1 VYDAQ
6 RTAEVEPNGTVRF
19 SFTTQ
24 LGPGS
29 YVLQLWLSLPLD
41 EKISIY
47 VGQRRVEVEVVERRF
62 NPLDVLAPLL
72 VALALAAAY
81 AAARRFK
88 RASAPPTPR

>member
-1 VYDAQ
+1 MYDVQ

-19 SFTTQ
+19 SFTAQ
-24 LGPGS
+24 LRPGS
-29 YVLQLWLSLPLD
+29 YILQQWLSLLPD
-41 EKISIY
+41 EKLPIR
-47 VGQRRVEVEVVERRF
+47 VGQRRVEVEVVERPL